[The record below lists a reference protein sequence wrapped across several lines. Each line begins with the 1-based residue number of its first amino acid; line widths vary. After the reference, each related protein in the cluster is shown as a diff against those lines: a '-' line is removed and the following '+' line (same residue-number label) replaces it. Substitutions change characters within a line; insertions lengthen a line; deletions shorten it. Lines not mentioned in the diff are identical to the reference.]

1 MASRTTEHV
10 KHEIETERE
19 ALGDA
24 VDTLRG
30 QALRVRRKLPFVAAG
45 IAAVAVVAGIV
56 RHRVFRHHAQETKGR
71 GRFSLHRD

>member
-1 MASRTTEHV
+1 MASRTTEDV

-45 IAAVAVVAGIV
+45 IAAVAVVAGLV
-56 RHRVFRHHAQETKGR
+56 RHRFARN
-71 GRFSLHRD
+71 

>member
-1 MASRTTEHV
+1 MASRTTEDV

-30 QALRVRRKLPFVAAG
+30 QALRIRRKLPFVAAG
-45 IAAVAVVAGIV
+45 VAAVVVVAGLI
-56 RHRVFRHHAQETKGR
+56 RRR
-71 GRFSLHRD
+71 RD

>member
-56 RHRVFRHHAQETKGR
+56 RHRVFRHHAQESKGR
-71 GRFSLHRD
+71 ARFFLHRD

>member
-1 MASRTTEHV
+1 MASRTTEDV

-45 IAAVAVVAGIV
+45 IAALAVVAGLV
-56 RHRVFRHHAQETKGR
+56 RHRVSGITPRKRRACAI
-71 GRFSLHRD
+71 SLHRD

>member
-1 MASRTTEHV
+1 MASRTTEDV
-10 KHEIETERE
+10 RHEIETERE

-45 IAAVAVVAGIV
+45 IAGLAVVAGLV
-56 RHRVFRHHAQETKGR
+56 RHRVSRQHAQGTKR
-71 GRFSLHRD
+71 RARFPLHRD